1 MIASIL
7 LCVSCCYCCE
17 KGELRAVKATQC
29 ASVGTLLSES
39 SGEDDEASG
48 RGNSDIRT
56 QVEEGGEAFC
66 GE

>member
-17 KGELRAVKATQC
+17 KGELRVKATQC

-56 QVEEGGEAFC
+56 QVEEGGQAFC